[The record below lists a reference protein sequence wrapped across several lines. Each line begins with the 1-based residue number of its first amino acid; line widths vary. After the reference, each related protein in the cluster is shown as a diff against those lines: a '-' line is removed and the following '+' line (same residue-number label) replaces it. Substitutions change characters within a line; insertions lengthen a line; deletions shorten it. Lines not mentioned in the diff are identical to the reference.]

1 MASLSGADRGLE
13 FASGQQLDSD
23 SAGQI
28 PANMIGRF
36 LDDDDLRKLHR
47 MLIKKK
53 PPALSVRRRLT
64 RRKGEITRA
73 DLQRNWPHHGALP
86 AEKVR
91 GLINRQVIFS
101 AAGVLSATPLTYS
114 LRRDDSDFVV
124 FCFAK
129 PEDAV
134 AFAQRFGGERLPVQ
148 P

>member
-1 MASLSGADRGLE
+1 MKRPPLQTSPGHEADGDK
-13 FASGQQLDSD
+13 A
-23 SAGQI
+23 
-28 PANMIGRF
+28 MI
-36 LDDDDLRKLHR
+36 
-47 MLIKKK
+47 
-53 PPALSVRRRLT
+53 RRR
-64 RRKGEITRA
+64 GEINRG
-73 DLQRNWPHHGALP
+73 DLNPKWPHHVALP

-129 PEDAV
+129 PEDAE
-134 AFAQRFGGERLPVQ
+134 AFAQRFGGERLPVR